1 MLRATTALLRPALPR
16 LRAPATL
23 TLSSQTTDG
32 VTGTKFEEPDEVKN
46 PEKRGGHQVKG
57 MAPPDPET
65 MKRMEAVR
73 DHQSNCPRLPWA
85 DEIRTITAQ
94 PRGFAALST
103 VSCAPGIEGFP
114 SGSVVGFATLPDGTP
129 IFCFSSMSGH
139 TKNLLKDARA
149 SLTVTEA
156 DFEGAADAR
165 AVFTGNVVP
174 LKGYAMEAAREAY
187 IAAHPTA
194 FWAQFGD
201 FKMYGMKEILDVSFV
216 GGFAR
221 AGGVTVEEYYAATVD
236 PCLAFAEPVMGHM
249 NGDHG
254 SSLNQYVEVLVG
266 CAPVKSAR
274 MKRLDRLGFDVRVE
288 DSETGSTG
296 VLRVPFDEEVT
307 ERKKIDRKSV
317 V

>member
-32 VTGTKFEEPDEVKN
+32 VTGTKFEEPDEAKN

-129 IFCFSSMSGH
+129 SPVTASFSS
-139 TKNLLKDARA
+139 TCDA
-149 SLTVTEA
+149 EHQ
-156 DFEGAADAR
+156 
-165 AVFTGNVVP
+165 FTP
-174 LKGYAMEAAREAY
+174 
-187 IAAHPTA
+187 
-194 FWAQFGD
+194 
-201 FKMYGMKEILDVSFV
+201 
-216 GGFAR
+216 
-221 AGGVTVEEYYAATVD
+221 
-236 PCLAFAEPVMGHM
+236 
-249 NGDHG
+249 
-254 SSLNQYVEVLVG
+254 SSLG
-266 CAPVKSAR
+266 SCAKFRSSR
-274 MKRLDRLGFDVRVE
+274 
-288 DSETGSTG
+288 S
-296 VLRVPFDEEVT
+296 
-307 ERKKIDRKSV
+307 
-317 V
+317 